1 MARSETS
8 FTKSQPGLRQGLGET
23 LTRGWGRVGITRYR
37 CRWRFGCCSGQ
48 GSGCRRNWSRIGF
61 RLERANLEDD
71 RRRYGYGNSE
81 NEYPGQDRQ
90 RDAILFFTILV
101 AIPLELVLSR

>member
-1 MARSETS
+1 
-8 FTKSQPGLRQGLGET
+8 
-23 LTRGWGRVGITRYR
+23 
-37 CRWRFGCCSGQ
+37 
-48 GSGCRRNWSRIGF
+48 
-61 RLERANLEDD
+61 LERANLEDD